1 MAKKISLATKKKILE
16 KVKELCVPAHGCTE
30 IGAIGYGVAAASAQI
45 KGDIKKVDSILM
57 EVSPYIFKNV
67 MRVGVP
73 NLGTCGIFM
82 IGAGA
87 AVIADPS
94 RKLEMFSSITNEQK
108 QIAQELIDEH
118 IMHIKI
124 PSQCEPVHVKTII
137 KSGKDTIESLI
148 EGVHDNLVYVKV
160 NGKEINISKNKSSVS
175 AKNNSKLNVNVD
187 NYTVQQLIDITN
199 ACNAKE
205 LEFLPKLFQLNIDIS
220 NYGKDNLITGS
231 YTETYKKLM
240 SKKPSVY
247 EQMIYDTA
255 AAIDARM
262 SGAVL
267 PVMSSCGSGDHG
279 LTASIPQFT
288 YHKYSKNNNLTFL
301 RSLLLTNLLVW
312 KIKSNIGSLS
322 CMCGSVIAAVT
333 ATTTCVAYQMG
344 FKTKQMCDLME
355 NLLCTFNSNM
365 CDGAKL
371 SCTHKVC
378 TALVSGIHMIEL
390 VKKGYAIKP
399 FDGIVAGDINK
410 TLLMY
415 RKMSREN
422 SNKYNLSIV
431 NGMCKQNIKI

>member
-1 MAKKISLATKKKILE
+1 M
-16 KVKELCVPAHGCTE
+16 
-30 IGAIGYGVAAASAQI
+30 
-45 KGDIKKVDSILM
+45 
-57 EVSPYIFKNV
+57 
-67 MRVGVP
+67 
-73 NLGTCGIFM
+73 
-82 IGAGA
+82 
-87 AVIADPS
+87 AVI
-94 RKLEMFSSITNEQK
+94 I
-108 QIAQELIDEH
+108 
-118 IMHIKI
+118 
-124 PSQCEPVHVKTII
+124 
-137 KSGKDTIESLI
+137 
-148 EGVHDNLVYVKV
+148 

-220 NYGKDNLITGS
+220 NYGKDNLIPGS

-312 KIKSNIGSLS
+312 KIKSNIGS
-322 CMCGSVIAAVT
+322 GR
-333 ATTTCVAYQMG
+333 
-344 FKTKQMCDLME
+344 F
-355 NLLCTFNSNM
+355 
-365 CDGAKL
+365 
-371 SCTHKVC
+371 
-378 TALVSGIHMIEL
+378 
-390 VKKGYAIKP
+390 
-399 FDGIVAGDINK
+399 
-410 TLLMY
+410 
-415 RKMSREN
+415 
-422 SNKYNLSIV
+422 
-431 NGMCKQNIKI
+431 

>member
-1 MAKKISLATKKKILE
+1 MTSKINTKTKKIILE

-30 IGAIGYGVAAASAQI
+30 IGAIGYGVAAASAQV
-45 KGDIKKVDSILM
+45 KGDIRKVKSIIM

-87 AVIADPS
+87 AVIAKPE
-94 RKLEMFSSITNEQK
+94 RKLEMFSSITEKERQDAQHLIDK
-108 QIAQELIDEH
+108 QILH
-118 IMHIKI
+118 VKI
-124 PSQCEPVHVKTII
+124 PSHCEPVHVKTII
-137 KSGKDTIESLI
+137 KNGKDVIESLI
-148 EGVHDNLVYVKV
+148 EGVHDNLVYVRV
-160 NGKEINISKNKSSVS
+160 NGKDVIKPVHKSTNKNTNKVYVSVDDY
-175 AKNNSKLNVNVD
+175 KVED
-187 NYTVQQLIDITN
+187 LIDIAN
-199 ACNAKE
+199 SCNEKD
-205 LEFLPKLFQLNIDIS
+205 LEFLPKLFQLNINIS
-220 NYGKDNLITGS
+220 EYGKTNMVPGS

-240 SKKPSVY
+240 DKKPS
-247 EQMIYDTA
+247 IYQQIILDTA
-255 AAIDARM
+255 AGIDARM

-288 YHKYSKNNNLTFL
+288 YHRLTKNSELTFL

-333 ATTTCVAYQMG
+333 ATITSIAYQM
-344 FKTKQMCDLME
+344 KLSVKQMCNLME
-355 NLLCTFNSNM
+355 NLLCTFNSTM

-378 TALVSGIHMIEL
+378 TAMISGIHMIEL
-390 VKKGYAIKP
+390 VKNGYAIKP
-399 FDGIVAGDINK
+399 LDGIIAGDINK
-410 TLLMY
+410 TLLLF
-415 RKMSREN
+415 RKMSIEN

-431 NGMCKQNIKI
+431 NGMCKLNIKM